1 MSEDENGDGTISDAN
16 SGSHW
21 PRIWKVQLAL
31 ALLMETKSDIISA
44 VEGRS
49 GY

>member
-1 MSEDENGDGTISDAN
+1 MSEGEHEDGTISGAN

-21 PRIWKVQLAL
+21 PWIWKVQLAL

-44 VEGRS
+44 VEGR
-49 GY
+49 GGH